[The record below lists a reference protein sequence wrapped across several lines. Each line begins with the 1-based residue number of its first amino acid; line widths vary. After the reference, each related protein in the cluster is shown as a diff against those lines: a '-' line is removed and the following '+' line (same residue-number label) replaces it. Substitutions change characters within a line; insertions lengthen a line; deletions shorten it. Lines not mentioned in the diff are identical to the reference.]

1 MSSEV
6 CKGFKA
12 KTRKEVV
19 KDVEHRIKDG
29 ESKLSVFSTYSMTEW
44 EDVATKRLATLV
56 AVSHRRRWKWLN
68 NTLVAV
74 YIPLVLMNIFAV
86 VMAVASGS
94 SLEMAGGLIGGAIGV
109 GINFVI
115 LIGLL
120 RYNVLAHYLLFV
132 FALNG
137 LGKCLEPASKGDVG
151 AVINLVLLLIS
162 MALAAVLFRKL
173 LPNTSILFKP
183 KRDGWGK
190 PVFED

>member
-56 AVSHRRRWKWLN
+56 AVSRRRRWKWLN

-74 YIPLVLMNIFAV
+74 YVPLVLMNIFAV

-94 SLEMAGGLIGGAIGV
+94 SPERTGGLIV
-109 GINFVI
+109 
-115 LIGLL
+115 
-120 RYNVLAHYLLFV
+120 
-132 FALNG
+132 
-137 LGKCLEPASKGDVG
+137 
-151 AVINLVLLLIS
+151 
-162 MALAAVLFRKL
+162 
-173 LPNTSILFKP
+173 
-183 KRDGWGK
+183 
-190 PVFED
+190 